1 MLNISELLSAFKL
14 GMIAL
19 EGADDA
25 SHYRTSGEVQR
36 ELDEGGQGDDQSDS
50 QAAQGF
56 QARRL
61 QRDYSGK
68 WPRKVPHQPVKPFR
82 GGRGG
87 GFAGGKCYV
96 CYMPGHKAEVC
107 PNRK

>member
-25 SHYRTSGEVQR
+25 SHYITSGKFSGSLTR
-36 ELDEGGQGDDQSDS
+36 EDRAMIKATAKQPRGFKRGG
-50 QAAQGF
+50 
-56 QARRL
+56 
-61 QRDYSGK
+61 YSVK

-82 GGRGG
+82 
-87 GFAGGKCYV
+87 
-96 CYMPGHKAEVC
+96 
-107 PNRK
+107 

>member
-1 MLNISELLSAFKL
+1 MLNISELLSAFKM

-19 EGADDA
+19 EGAGDA
-25 SHYRTSGEVQR
+25 SHYITSGKFSGSLTR
-36 ELDEGGQGDDQSDS
+36 EDRAMIKATAKQSRGFKRGGYSG
-50 QAAQGF
+50 
-56 QARRL
+56 
-61 QRDYSGK
+61 DYSGK
-68 WPRKVPHQPVKPFR
+68 WPRKVPHQPAKPFR

>member
-14 GMIAL
+14 CMIAL
-19 EGADDA
+19 EGAGDA
-25 SHYRTSGEVQR
+25 SHYITSGKFRGSLMR
-36 ELDEGGQGDDQSDS
+36 EDRAMIKATANKRGGYGVE
-50 QAAQGF
+50 
-56 QARRL
+56 
-61 QRDYSGK
+61 YSGK
-68 WPRKVPHQPVKPFR
+68 WSRKVPYQPVKPSR

-96 CYMPGHKAEVC
+96 CYQPGHKAEVC